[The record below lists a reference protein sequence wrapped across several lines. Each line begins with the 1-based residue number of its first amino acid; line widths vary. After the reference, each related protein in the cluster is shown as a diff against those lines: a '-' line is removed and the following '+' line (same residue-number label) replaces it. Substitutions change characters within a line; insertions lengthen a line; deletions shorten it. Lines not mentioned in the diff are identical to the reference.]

1 MNFTSIFS
9 FTLII
14 FSYLQSEAQ
23 INPSQV
29 ISNSGGTFSNANYTM
44 DFTIGEIV
52 IDEIGNGA
60 KFTQGF
66 HQGDLAIITS
76 IEEIDFLIKLY
87 PNPTISSFTIEFNEP
102 QTVQLILSDENGKII
117 TQETINNQI
126 AKSYDV
132 SNLSQGNYFLTV
144 LDKENNKSSYII
156 NKLR

>member
-1 MNFTSIFS
+1 MNFASIFAS
-9 FTLII
+9 TLII
-14 FSYLQSEAQ
+14 FSCLQSEAQ

-29 ISNSGGTFSNANYTM
+29 ISSSGGTFSNADYTM
-44 DFTIGEIV
+44 DFTIGEVV

-66 HQGDLAIITS
+66 HQGDLAIVTS
-76 IEEIDFLIKLY
+76 IEEMDFFIRLY

-117 TQETINNQI
+117 TRENIENQL

-132 SNLSQGNYFLTV
+132 SNLSQGKYFLTV
-144 LDKENNKSSYII
+144 FDKENKKSSYII

>member
-76 IEEIDFLIKLY
+76 IEEIDFFIKLY
-87 PNPTISSFTIEFNEP
+87 PNPTISSFTIF
-102 QTVQLILSDENGKII
+102 LS
-117 TQETINNQI
+117 T
-126 AKSYDV
+126 
-132 SNLSQGNYFLTV
+132 
-144 LDKENNKSSYII
+144 
-156 NKLR
+156 